1 VKAAVAGLI
10 AGLAAAAIWLALFPA
25 APSASRDPA
34 AVPPTSTLAP
44 GLPEVPMQRAP
55 GTGGMKAAQAT
66 APSET
71 HPAAHA
77 ASVNQGATA
86 AQVAPAVPSQPTLPG
101 FAAGPPP
108 RAATTAAAAA
118 ERNRRFLDAVHSR
131 STAAR

>member
-55 GTGGMKAAQAT
+55 GT
-66 APSET
+66 APSEP

-77 ASVNQGATA
+77 ASVNQGAAA